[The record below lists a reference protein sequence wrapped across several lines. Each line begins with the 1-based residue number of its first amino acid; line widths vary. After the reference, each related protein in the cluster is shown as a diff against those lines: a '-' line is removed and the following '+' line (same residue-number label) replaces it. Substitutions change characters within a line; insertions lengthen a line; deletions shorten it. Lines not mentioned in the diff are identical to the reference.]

1 MYKKPFCVTDYGMC
15 YLQDLVY
22 EIKDHKELVVDL
34 ENDLIKLYRKGT
46 DPPALRFFASSLSSN
61 AVVERTELEIYATYN
76 FQKDVID
83 MLRVLPNFSIAFE
96 KFIPSYQ

>member
-1 MYKKPFCVTDYGMC
+1 MYKKSFNVADYGMC
-15 YLQDLVY
+15 YLQDLVF

-34 ENDLIKLYRKGT
+34 DNDLIKLYRKGSRM
-46 DPPALRFFASSLSSN
+46 DFSGRESLFFVCQS
-61 AVVERTELEIYATYN
+61 ERTDLEIYATYN
-76 FQKDVID
+76 FQKDVVD